1 MRFIVTTD
9 QAVEQLKKQAKKLQ
23 RKGSGTHSDLLN
35 KVARA
40 AGYDHWHHVTL
51 CLERTRQKSAALS
64 LADEI
69 DGIKCAAREGVAK
82 LVVTG
87 PGASASQ
94 PFVLFS
100 TTDGDAWLLDPDEY
114 LACCLRWREADQPSP
129 IVDHADGVAVEWDG
143 AFELLGD
150 FFKVEMEQPQI
161 GRRAIAGYPIDE
173 LRHAITRAQSVERK
187 VEDIFGQHGA
197 VDLTEDV
204 IHQLIRQGWSEEQL
218 RSGAREGARY
228 SPIRNTLLYP
238 PKDEEP
244 LAFGH

>member
-1 MRFIVTTD
+1 MRFIVTTE
-9 QAVEQLKKQAKKLQ
+9 QTVEQFKKQAKKLQ

-51 CLERTRQKSAALS
+51 CLERTRQKNSALS
-64 LADEI
+64 LAEEI
-69 DGIKCAAREGVAK
+69 EGITRAAREGIGK

-114 LACCLRWREADQPSP
+114 SACCLRWREVDQQSP
-129 IVDHADGVAVEWDG
+129 IANHAEGLAVEWDG
-143 AFELLGD
+143 PFELLGD
-150 FFKVEMEQPQI
+150 FFKVETEHPEI

-173 LRHAITRAQSVERK
+173 LRHAITRAQSVDRK
-187 VEDIFGQHGA
+187 IADIFGQDGA

-204 IHQLIRQGWSEEQL
+204 IQQLISRGWSEEQL
-218 RSGAREGARY
+218 RLGAQEGARY
-228 SPIRNTLLYP
+228 SPMRNTLLYP
-238 PKDEEP
+238 AVGDAPMP
-244 LAFGH
+244 